1 MPVRIATKEETR
13 AWLGS
18 GIVLPGPKRARSLN
32 EQLPKGLE
40 ALAQSLPGGLEKV
53 QEVAQQVQQILPTD
67 LAEKLPSE
75 LGNLL
80 NLPEEAST
88 PSD

>member
-1 MPVRIATKEETR
+1 MTYRRATKEETR

-18 GIVLPGPKRARSLN
+18 GIVLPGPKRARSSN

-53 QEVAQQVQQILPTD
+53 QELAQQVQEILPPD
-67 LAEKLPSE
+67 LVERLPSE
-75 LGNLL
+75 LGDLL
-80 NLPEEAST
+80 NPLEEGST